1 MPHPLVSL
9 LFAALAPTRTDAA
22 DARAAQ
28 PVEQRVEG
36 GLGAVIEVPVR

>member
-28 PVEQRVEG
+28 PVEQG